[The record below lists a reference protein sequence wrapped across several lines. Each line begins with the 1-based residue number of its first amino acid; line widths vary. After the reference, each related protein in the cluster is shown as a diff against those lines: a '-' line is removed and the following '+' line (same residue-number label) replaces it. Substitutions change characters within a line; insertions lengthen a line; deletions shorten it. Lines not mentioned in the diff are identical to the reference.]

1 MSFAVDP
8 EVARPLLAGWIAGA
22 IVGLADTALLLLV
35 LAHDA
40 TWPARLP
47 GLRLSL
53 PIFGVVAVNALLI
66 GWTLVGIVL
75 GAIYLG
81 APMPAFSLAVG
92 GGWLALAAL
101 HAFVR
106 GGLRGGARRGEVTV
120 VWGTAALA
128 VAAFALLLPLLAGRR

>member
-35 LAHDA
+35 LSRDTA
-40 TWPARLP
+40 WPTRLHRLP
-47 GLRLSL
+47 VSL
-53 PIFGVVAVNALLI
+53 PILGVVAVNAMLI

-101 HAFVR
+101 YAFVR
-106 GGLRGGARRGEVTV
+106 GGVPGGAPRGELAL
-120 VWGTAALA
+120 VWGTVALA
-128 VAAFALLLPLLAGRR
+128 AAAFALLLPLLAGRR